1 MSPIIHIL
9 LNLPFWSILL
19 LLTFCILIYMILK
32 DISTILR
39 LPKGPTPFPFLG
51 NALQIPK
58 NIPLWRT
65 LTSWSEKY
73 GPIFTIYLC
82 RTPAIIISDPHIA
95 HELLAGRSAK
105 YSSRPRMVMFGEVY
119 SQMSSVVVQPYGPSW
134 SMRRKLFH
142 QALVCLLPSPFL
154 CGLCNLTNEF
164 WVIESPSSSHICR
177 PPRSRSIQG
186 SMAGSSGSR
195 TLA

>member
-1 MSPIIHIL
+1 MSPIIQTPL
-9 LNLPFWSILL
+9 SLPFWSILL
-19 LLTFCILIYMILK
+19 FLTFFILLYTLLK
-32 DISTILR
+32 DITTILR

-51 NALQIPK
+51 NALQMPK
-58 NIPLWRT
+58 SIPLWRT

-119 SQMSSVVVQPYGPSW
+119 SQMSSVVVQPYGQSW
-134 SMRRKLFH
+134 SIRRKLFH
-142 QALVCLLPSPFL
+142 QALVCLFSLSPSPL
-154 CGLCNLTNEF
+154 CVFYTNKV
-164 WVIESPSSSHICR
+164 WGNRIPK
-177 PPRSRSIQG
+177 Q
-186 SMAGSSGSR
+186 
-195 TLA
+195 

>member
-1 MSPIIHIL
+1 MSPIIYIL

-19 LLTFCILIYMILK
+19 LLTFCILIYMLLV

-39 LPKGPTPFPFLG
+39 LPKGPTPFPFFG

-58 NIPLWRT
+58 ETPLWRT

-73 GPIFTIYLC
+73 GPIFTLYLC
-82 RTPAIIISDPHIA
+82 RTPVLIISDPHIA
-95 HELLAGRSAK
+95 HELLAARSAK

-119 SQMSSVVVQPYGPSW
+119 SQMSSVVVQPYGQSW

-142 QALVCLLPSPFL
+142 QALVCLLSLSIPSTWSSPPTPFA
-154 CGLCNLTNEF
+154 CFTLTSL
-164 WVIESPSSSHICR
+164 V
-177 PPRSRSIQG
+177 
-186 SMAGSSGSR
+186 
-195 TLA
+195 